1 MNVYKWLVFAWA
13 GHKAFKLARAL
24 IRARR
29 LSKKKAS
36 PALLDRFADL

>member
-13 GHKAFKLARAL
+13 GHKAFKLGRAL

-29 LSKKKAS
+29 LKKKRINSNIANKYE
-36 PALLDRFADL
+36 DL

>member
-13 GHKAFKLARAL
+13 GHKAFKLGRAL

-29 LSKKKAS
+29 LKKK
-36 PALLDRFADL
+36 RINVNIEKKYEDL